1 MNVQT
6 TNEVRNTNI
15 VFFQG
20 DCFPIISTTQF
31 KAGRL
36 KDFAHNWKKLTSDAF
51 ILDTVQ
57 HCHIEFKQGSSCDQ
71 HNVRVQKFNSTE
83 QNIIDAEI
91 LRLCEKGVLEETTH
105 CKGEFISPIF
115 TRRKKDGTY
124 RLILNLKEFNEN
136 VEYHHFKMESI
147 QSVINMVTP
156 NCFMASIDIKDAYYS
171 VPIAPEHRKYL
182 RFKWKGKL
190 LQYTC
195 FPNGLAC
202 CPRLFT
208 KLLKP
213 VYASLRQTG
222 DEIVPYIDDSYLQGD
237 TEQECWQSVK
247 KTALLLQDLGFII
260 HPDKS
265 VFLPKRVLTF
275 LGFVINSIDMT
286 VQLTPAK
293 ANHLREACTKLL
305 NAQHPTIRD
314 VAQVIG
320 LMVSSAPAVELCML
334 FYRTLENEK
343 IDALKENHGDFD
355 ARMELSASAK
365 SDLQWWVDNVQQSE
379 KKISPPNPDI
389 VMTTDASKQGWG
401 AVRDHHTT
409 GGRWSPAEAEK
420 HINELE
426 LKAVFFALC
435 SLCDNVRNKHIRIL
449 FDNTTTVCYINNMGG
464 SKSRAC
470 NIIAKK
476 IWQFALERNN
486 FLSSA
491 HLPGTQ
497 NMLADRESRVFN
509 DRTEWMLHQDI
520 FQKLSL
526 LWGPFEIDLFASRLN
541 KQVCT
546 YVSWKPDP
554 GATAVDAFSILWDRK
569 PFYAFPPFSL
579 IHRCLQK
586 IIADKAEGVIIV
598 PMWPTQTY
606 YPRLMSMLIQMPR
619 LLPRKENL
627 LRLPHS
633 QKSHPLWKKMQ
644 LMACLVSG
652 IVSKQKEFQKKQ
664 EESCCSHGENLPG
677 TSMASISKSGNNFVV
692 KGTLIHMTYL

>member
-1 MNVQT
+1 MKATPANVQT
-6 TNEVRNTNI
+6 TNEVRNANM
-15 VFFQG
+15 VNFQG
-20 DCFPIISTTQF
+20 DSFPLVSTTQF
-31 KAGRL
+31 YAGRL
-36 KDFAHNWKKLTSDAF
+36 KEFAHNWRKLTSDAF
-51 ILDTVQ
+51 ILDAVQ
-57 HCHIEFKQGSSCDQ
+57 HCHIEFKQDFTCDQ
-71 HNVRVQKFNSTE
+71 HTVRIQRFNSTE
-83 QNIIDAEI
+83 ENIINTEI

-105 CKGEFISPIF
+105 CDGEFISPIF

-147 QSVINMVTP
+147 QSVIKLVTP
-156 NCFMASIDIKDAYYS
+156 NCYMASIDIKDAYYS

-182 RFKWKGKL
+182 RFQWKDKL
-190 LQYTC
+190 FQYTC

-208 KLLKP
+208 KLLKLA
-213 VYASLRQTG
+213 YASLRQSG

-237 TEQECWQSVK
+237 TEWECWQSVK
-247 KTALLLQDLGFII
+247 KTALLLQDLGFIV

-265 VFLPKRVLTF
+265 VFIPKRVLTF
-275 LGFVINSIDMT
+275 LGFVINSVEMT
-286 VQLTPAK
+286 IKLTPEK
-293 ANHLREACTKLL
+293 ANHLREACLKLL
-305 NAQHPTIRD
+305 NTQHPTIRD

-343 IDALKENHGDFD
+343 IDTLKQNRGDFD
-355 ARMELSASAK
+355 AQMELSASAK
-365 SDLQWWVDNVQQSE
+365 SDLQWWIDNVQQSD
-379 KKISPPNPDI
+379 KKILPPNPDI
-389 VMTTDASKQGWG
+389 VITTDASKHGWG
-401 AVRDHHTT
+401 AVRDNQTT
-409 GGRWSPAEAEK
+409 GGRWAPVEAEQ

-426 LKAVFFALC
+426 LKAVLFALS
-435 SLCDNVRNKHIRIL
+435 SLCNNVRNQHIRIMS
-449 FDNTTTVCYINNMGG
+449 DNTTTVCYINNMGG

-470 NIIAKK
+470 NDIAKR
-476 IWQFALERNN
+476 IWRFALQRNN

-491 HLPGTQ
+491 HLPGKQ
-497 NMLADRESRVFN
+497 NVLADRESRVFN

-520 FQKLSL
+520 FQKLSQ
-526 LWGPFEIDLFASRLN
+526 LWGPFEVDLFASRLN
-541 KQVCT
+541 KQVDT

-554 GATAVDAFSILWDRK
+554 GAIAVDAFSIVWDRK

-586 IIADKAEGVIIV
+586 ITADEAEGVIIA

-606 YPRLMSMLIQMPR
+606 YPRLMSMLIQPPR

-633 QKSHPLWKKMQ
+633 CQSHPLWKKTQ

-652 IVSKQKEFQKKQ
+652 RASRQKEFRKKQ
-664 EESCCSHGENLPG
+664 EDLCCSLGENLPG
-677 TSMASISKSGNNFVV
+677 TSMASTSKSGQHSAV
-692 KGTLIHMTYL
+692 K